1 MTAAPVWTLPFL
13 WILIALVARVGT
25 LPTAMI
31 GVTVVEGLFVS
42 GYVILR
48 SRRDPTAVQP
58 VARLLPLLPGHLLV
72 LLMLALLDSPGMLAW
87 LWTLV
92 PAATVAYDIVGR
104 CAALSGK
111 QRMSISMIL
120 YGILWGDL
128 LFLLERAVILH
139 RGIQGTG
146 EIVIAAA
153 FGLLGALFLWVG
165 AVRHW
170 SVAKE

>member
-1 MTAAPVWTLPFL
+1 VTVAPIWILPFL
-13 WILIALVARVGT
+13 WILVALVARVGT
-25 LPTAMI
+25 LPIAMI
-31 GVTVVEGLFVS
+31 GVTVTEVVLVS

-48 SRRDPTAVQP
+48 SRRDRTDLQP

-72 LLMLALLDSPGMLAW
+72 LLMLALLDSPGLLAW

-92 PAATVAYDIVGR
+92 PAVTLAYDIVGR
-104 CAALSGK
+104 CATLSGK
-111 QRMSISMIL
+111 RRMSISMIL

-128 LFLLERAVILH
+128 FFLLERAVVLH

-153 FGLLGALFLWVG
+153 FGVLGVLFLWVG